1 MNFSYQ
7 TIKDEMLVEFKNYG
21 TFHVLYNYL
30 YTQKRD
36 RIILREYHYSYN
48 LFRFSLIIYESK
60 EIFKVE
66 IGCDNI
72 ISGDPLNENI
82 FYIDICMDKYDMFYC
97 NEVEYNKDDHNDQ
110 VYDKMEDYLEN
121 FFPDQYIEIY
131 YF

>member
-7 TIKDEMLVEFKNYG
+7 TIKDEMLVELKNFG

-30 YTQKRD
+30 YSQKRD
-36 RIILREYHYSYN
+36 KIISREYHYSYN
-48 LFRFSLIIYESK
+48 LFRFSLITYESK

-66 IGCDNI
+66 IGCDNV
-72 ISGDPLNENI
+72 ISGDPLDENI
-82 FYIDICMDKYDMFYC
+82 FYIDICINKYDKFYC
-97 NEVEYNKDDHNDQ
+97 NEVEYNKDDQDNQ